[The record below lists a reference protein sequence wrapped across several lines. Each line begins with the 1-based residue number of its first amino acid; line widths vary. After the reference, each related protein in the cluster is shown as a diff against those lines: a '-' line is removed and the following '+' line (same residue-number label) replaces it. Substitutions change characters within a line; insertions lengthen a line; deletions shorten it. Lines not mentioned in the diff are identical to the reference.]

1 MGDDSVFVS
10 KYIWSEEIDG
20 NVDTSCLKVKS
31 DLSAV
36 KPVSET
42 QSPA

>member
-10 KYIWSEEIDG
+10 KYLCCEETDG